1 MKNCTYKIKIQ
12 RNGKEEIIELRNEAE
27 LDVFLKENDYGK
39 NWVAKVNSPE
49 LIFSIDPQ
57 QQAITKLDEITNV
70 VKTRKVIKK
79 NISSND
85 EENVDFEDI
94 EYVIEN
100 TMGVLDS
107 LTHLKQPGKTSST
120 LCPAFD
126 EDKIKR
132 KRIENFQAQ
141 GWANSQTEAEEMFET
156 EKQSW
161 EFYRKAGEEVHD
173 IFQSVISNTQEKPRT
188 ILSDTLASQVRKQ
201 AIDFINS
208 IHSKY
213 GKNAKILSEFSIMSK
228 ELDPDVQTMLEHG
241 AKVDAFSGR
250 IDMLVIDEKGNVH
263 VYDFKISR
271 KDPGNWNETYN
282 AVIEKGYWSSA
293 KKISISYQMAF
304 YNAILR
310 QYGITPTSINIVPIH
325 IDIKYNDSHEL
336 NASEVT
342 GVKINQ
348 TIENPAGT
356 LSGSFLENAMYY
368 IPSNPDF
375 KELKKV
381 QEKYQ
386 KLIPSKSIDTQ
397 VRHFVADVNYY
408 RRKEGFVH
416 YVPKDDEKSSE
427 YRFYFYKKGIGAGK
441 KVYCKDEEDLMRQ
454 LGEYVN
460 KINNKNGIEL
470 VQLGYKI
477 KDAISGKVN
486 WRDIGVD
493 FQANA
498 QKAFIANQFQR
509 YIQNKWYFHQDETAN
524 AAGIFVFSKNGRSEI
539 VMMTEKPLLDII
551 EMRKGRSI
559 LGDYYED
566 FKWDRTRWLAANN
579 GNLKMMQALCYVS
592 ENQEYFLAN
601 KIGEIRCINPWHTN
615 EVSAL
620 NSLLIDNFRRL
631 NAESKAGI
639 ELNGNCFLDDITAL
653 VQSADDRF
661 KMLDLSTSFCI
672 IDEARN
678 ESYTQEWLL
687 RKIAGLRNTYKDL
700 NDSNTYDAKN
710 PAWQVL
716 TYLTKAYMKIQGYQ
730 VFNENDPGDWITE
743 GWKIMGL
750 RTTSGQNSPSANMR
764 MLYKLIN
771 QYSTDVRQETL
782 KVIAPVQ
789 KAFNDFFEEKGK
801 HKILGGEFKYFE
813 EWFEKDEKGN
823 IAKSFLLVDPYDP
836 SVKLSDKSR
845 HALKMFLNSIAYLQ
859 HPDMPAE
866 EMENYRHTLEYRQVP
881 ILERRFG
888 RRFTKNPWQALKSW
902 FKQNKTL
909 YEDVF
914 MDQDSDKQEW
924 YKNDLDQEKLFN
936 RFVKYNDP
944 NIREEVIK
952 EYGVDALETDLERVF
967 NEVAQAYTKAS
978 VSKKYL
984 PAINGFKLAIKYAEQ
999 AQGNNLENT
1008 YKAVLD
1014 SINKKIY
1021 GNPIM
1026 QKQLQ
1031 PIYGALSG
1039 IRSTFSVMTLG
1050 LSSKAF
1056 AREML
1061 QGFWTGLSRAGVQQ
1075 MPGITLDTYTK
1086 AFMTIL
1092 QDAPKNKD
1100 LANKFPQLNEIYG
1113 MANYSLN
1120 DIADQQRIN
1129 WYGIR
1134 NWTEQTLYITSSSP
1148 DFQHRLAILVAK
1160 MMGDGCY
1167 EASMEMGPD
1176 GKLKYNFKKDKRYT
1190 AYINNDFK
1198 NPEYIYQK
1206 ALYLENLR
1214 QFNKEGWNLKEG
1226 DDLPLAYTN
1235 RQILQIKQH
1244 SDLLYGHYDQES
1256 KALINDSFLGS
1267 FFMQFRTWAIA
1278 GIERWFLA
1286 PGVYNGEEPKLQ
1298 KTEDGEEIWYWYD
1311 SEEDGDEIK
1320 RNICRKSEVP
1330 EEAKKKGLAAPLY
1343 QFEGNPIEGIFFSA
1357 LRFTKALM
1365 TWDKEKIQEV
1375 WNDPLLRKN
1384 FKLGLWDTFIMG
1396 MFVLLIRALFGLITD
1411 EDLTNNLTSQNW
1423 ITQWTY
1429 GVLTGSTQDGQ
1440 IHQIL
1445 GSMFTDLNPP
1455 LVGQLQRF
1463 AESTWG
1469 VITGDDNIAYAITRN
1484 IGAVREFSGFA
1495 KQLSE

>member
-27 LDVFLKENDYGK
+27 LDMFLKENDYGK

-85 EENVDFEDI
+85 EENVDSEDV
-94 EYVIEN
+94 EYIIEN

-141 GWANSQTEAEEMFET
+141 GWANSKTEAEEMFET

-161 EFYRKAGEEVHD
+161 EFYRKAGEEVHG
-173 IFQSVISNTQEKPRT
+173 IFQSVISNIQEKPRT

-263 VYDFKISR
+263 IYDFKISR

-336 NASEVT
+336 DASEVT

-375 KELKKV
+375 KELRKV

-460 KINNKNGIEL
+460 EINNKNGIEL
-470 VQLGYKI
+470 VQLGHKI
-477 KDAISGKVN
+477 KDAISGKIN

-566 FKWDRTRWLAANN
+566 FEWDRTRWLAANN

-601 KIGEIRCINPWHTN
+601 KIGEIRCVNPWHTN

-631 NAESKAGI
+631 NTESKAGI

-661 KMLDLSTSFCI
+661 KMLNLSTSFCI

-866 EMENYRHTLEYRQVP
+866 EMENHRHTLEYRQVP

-888 RRFTKNPWQALKSW
+888 RRITKNPWQAIKSW
-902 FKQNKTL
+902 IKQNKTL

-936 RFVKYNDP
+936 RFIKYNDP

-1008 YKAVLD
+1008 YKAILD

-1039 IRSTFSVMTLG
+1039 VRSTFSVMALG

-1061 QGFWTGLSRAGVQQ
+1061 QGVWTTAARAGVQQ
-1075 MPGITLDTYTK
+1075 MSGITLETYTK
-1086 AFMTIL
+1086 AFTTIL

-1100 LANKFPQLNEIYG
+1100 LINKFPQLNEIYG

-1134 NWTEQTLYITSSSP
+1134 NWTEQTLYITSSAP

-1167 EASMEMGPD
+1167 EASMEIGPD

-1190 AYINNDFK
+1190 AYIDNDFK
-1198 NPEYIYQK
+1198 NPDYVYQK

-1235 RQILQIKQH
+1235 RQILQIKQY

-1267 FFMQFRTWAIA
+1267 FFMQFRTWAVA

-1286 PGVYNGEEPKLQ
+1286 PGIYNGEEPKLQ

-1320 RNICRKSEVP
+1320 RNISRKSEVP

-1343 QFEGNPIEGIFFSA
+1343 QFEGNPMEGIFFSI

-1375 WNDPLLRKN
+1375 WSDPLLRKN
-1384 FKLGLWDTFIMG
+1384 FKLGIWDMFVSS
-1396 MFVLLIRALFGLITD
+1396 MFVLLIRILFGLITD
-1411 EDLTNNLTSQNW
+1411 EDLTKNLTSQNW

-1495 KQLSE
+1495 KQLTE